1 MEKKVTD
8 NKEFAKKL
16 METIQ
21 DVFGENALITINID
35 TNGENI
41 SVNSED
47 KCIQKEKL
55 KTPKEL
61 TLGEQYVLYLL
72 DSEQFDLDNIDFEN
86 VVNTIVLNPL
96 YDFMITKL
104 SNDTKQNVLDFLSQ
118 LTESLM
124 AVNFNKLRK
133 L

>member
-41 SVNSED
+41 SVNSDD

-72 DSEQFDLDNIDFEN
+72 DSEQFDLDSIDFEN
-86 VVNTIVLNPL
+86 VVNTIMLNPL

-104 SNDTKQNVLDFLSQ
+104 SNDTKQNVLDFLSK

-124 AVNFNKLRK
+124 TVNFNKLRK

>member
-124 AVNFNKLRK
+124 TVNFNKLRK